1 MNKSDAPKNLLKN
14 LNILYVEDDENI
26 KYELSNLLKNFVN
39 HIYTAS
45 DGQEGYE
52 VFLNNQSKIDVIISD
67 INMPKLSGIEMMQ
80 EIRKINKEIPVIF
93 ATAYSDSAFLA
104 EAIKV
109 KVYDY
114 IVKPIN
120 IRTLLIILNEIA
132 YLQFQ
137 ERLIVA
143 QRLDLQRYKEIL
155 ENNNLIIKIDLKGT
169 ILYIN
174 QLFLEISSYEYDEIV
189 NQNIQKI
196 VHKENQDIINT
207 ILSTINKNNSW
218 KGNIKNINKFQDD
231 FIVEAIAIP
240 NITENGEILGAILVQ
255 KDITAQIIQKREI
268 QSALMKAKSKVFLE
282 GKETISELNSII
294 NEQSKQIDELS
305 ELLNKAQIDKSKIF
319 ALYNRSQLEIKSLKS
334 DLIALKN
341 QPQPSDY
348 QASSMLKLSKENL
361 ELKNSVAK
369 LEVEKNKL
377 LKDLESDIFKEK
389 IALEVM
395 IDDLESE
402 LSEYKEKLE
411 TFENKDAL
419 DELLDSYK
427 QKAIQDEKRLK
438 FLEAKIIRHCDNET
452 ASIIFTDERSK
463 DR

>member
-80 EIRKINKEIPVIF
+80 EIRKVNKEIPVIF

-120 IRTLLIILNEIA
+120 IRTLLTILNEIA

-169 ILYIN
+169 ILYVN

-207 ILSTINKNNSW
+207 ILNTINKNNSW

>member
-120 IRTLLIILNEIA
+120 IRTLLTILNEIA

-169 ILYIN
+169 ILYVN

-207 ILSTINKNNSW
+207 ILNTINKNNSW

>member
-1 MNKSDAPKNLLKN
+1 MNKSDTPKNLLKN

-169 ILYIN
+169 ILYVN

>member
-120 IRTLLIILNEIA
+120 IRTLLTILNEIA

>member
-1 MNKSDAPKNLLKN
+1 MNKSDTPKNLLKN

-80 EIRKINKEIPVIF
+80 EIRKVNKEIPVIF

>member
-80 EIRKINKEIPVIF
+80 EIRKVNKEIPVIF

>member
-80 EIRKINKEIPVIF
+80 EIRKVNKEIPVIF

-120 IRTLLIILNEIA
+120 IRTLLTILNEIA

>member
-80 EIRKINKEIPVIF
+80 EIRKVNKEIPVIF

-120 IRTLLIILNEIA
+120 IRTLLTILNEIA

-169 ILYIN
+169 ILYVN

-207 ILSTINKNNSW
+207 ILNTINKNNSW

-389 IALEVM
+389 IALEVI

-438 FLEAKIIRHCDNET
+438 FLEAKILRHCDNET

>member
-1 MNKSDAPKNLLKN
+1 MNKSDTPKNLLKN

-80 EIRKINKEIPVIF
+80 EIRKVNKEIPVIF

-120 IRTLLIILNEIA
+120 IRTLLTILNEIA

-169 ILYIN
+169 ILYVN

-207 ILSTINKNNSW
+207 ILNTINKNNSW

-402 LSEYKEKLE
+402 PSEYKEKLE

-452 ASIIFTDERSK
+452 ANIIFTDERSK

>member
-1 MNKSDAPKNLLKN
+1 MNKSDTPKNLLKN